1 MREERLCAGSID
13 AEAADGGGPAHH
25 PQLLVAA
32 EQAQVGHEPVAKG
45 LPLPRG
51 ELEGRQALLCLVAEE
66 ACYLGQHAQ
75 VVLVKG
81 PDQRVELAIPAQV
94 KGLVRMTL
102 RASLQPGAPVLASP
116 VCSHFAS
123 AS

>member
-1 MREERLCAGSID
+1 MREERLCARSVD

-32 EQAQVGHEPVAKG
+32 EQAQVGHKPVAKG

-51 ELEGRQALLCLVAEE
+51 ELKGRQALLHLVAEE
-66 ACYLGQHAQ
+66 ARYLGQHAQ

-81 PDQRVELAIPAQV
+81 PDQRVELAVPTQV
-94 KGLVRMTL
+94 EGLLRMNF
-102 RASLQPGAPVLASP
+102 RASLQPGAPFLACP
-116 VCSHFAS
+116 VCSRLAS
-123 AS
+123 MS